1 MPRIPAQARS
11 RIFQRFELQSVRGE
25 PHFPAVR
32 EQALAV
38 SRDEMRHRVPFPSMA
53 VQPQSTIH
61 GVDHPVESASELAVR
76 RRRFSGH
83 AGPLGIHVPY

>member
-1 MPRIPAQARS
+1 
-11 RIFQRFELQSVRGE
+11 
-25 PHFPAVR
+25 
-32 EQALAV
+32 
-38 SRDEMRHRVPFPSMA
+38 MRHRVPFPSMA